1 MVSVNIQWEKMV
13 RIHHKLT
20 AFRICRLWS
29 PNSIEKPLSAAQFGR
44 SVPWT
49 VTEGP
54 RTATKWRNC
63 FFFNVFYIFTF
74 ETAQFAKRD
83 QLKQISKKRPTIRY
97 GVRGCHSDLNAPSLP
112 HSGVWSALFT
122 QASETQEW
130 TASLLVRYDPE
141 SMRANCQ
148 NWPYH
153 FLANCSF
160 LQNVFCPEKR
170 AKQTRERSIEALNY
184 LRILNMNKRRFGW
197 KLSIGKPFDRAL

>member
-1 MVSVNIQWEKMV
+1 MGENGPHTPQAYSISDLQTLES
-13 RIHHKLT
+13 KLYRE
-20 AFRICRLWS
+20 AS
-29 PNSIEKPLSAAQFGR
+29 LSAAQFGR

-63 FFFNVFYIFTF
+63 FFFNVFYNFTF

-122 QASETQEW
+122 QASETQE
-130 TASLLVRYDPE
+130 
-141 SMRANCQ
+141 
-148 NWPYH
+148 
-153 FLANCSF
+153 
-160 LQNVFCPEKR
+160 
-170 AKQTRERSIEALNY
+170 
-184 LRILNMNKRRFGW
+184 
-197 KLSIGKPFDRAL
+197 